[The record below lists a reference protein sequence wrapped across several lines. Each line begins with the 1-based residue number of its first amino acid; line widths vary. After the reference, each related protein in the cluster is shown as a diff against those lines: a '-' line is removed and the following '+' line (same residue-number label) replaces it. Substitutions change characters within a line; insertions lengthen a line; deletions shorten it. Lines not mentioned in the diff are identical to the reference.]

1 MKRWARFLIAILVG
15 IGIGLL
21 YGWLVSPVRYVETTP
36 DTLHMQYKTDYVL
49 MAAEVYNADKNL
61 ETAVRRLG
69 ALGMYAAGNT
79 SPSDM
84 VYQAI
89 VFAQKA
95 GYADADLALM
105 QNLLNAVQ
113 VLDFLQGTQQP

>member
-1 MKRWARFLIAILVG
+1 MRRWSRFLIAILVG
-15 IGIGLL
+15 IGLGLL
-21 YGWLVSPVRYVETTP
+21 YGWLISPVRYVETTP

-49 MAAEVYNADKNL
+49 MTAEVYNADKNL

-69 ALGMYAAGNT
+69 ALGNI

-113 VLDFLQGTQQP
+113 VLDLLRETQQP

>member
-1 MKRWARFLIAILVG
+1 MRRWARFLIAILVG
-15 IGIGLL
+15 IGLGLL

-69 ALGMYAAGNT
+69 ALGNT
-79 SPSDM
+79 SPSDL

>member
-1 MKRWARFLIAILVG
+1 MRRWSRFLIAILVG
-15 IGIGLL
+15 IGVGLL
-21 YGWLVSPVRYVETTP
+21 YGWLISPVRYVETTP

-69 ALGMYAAGNT
+69 TLGNT

-113 VLDFLQGTQQP
+113 VLDFLRQSPQETPQP